1 MKNDL
6 VSIIVP
12 VFNRAH
18 TLERLFASLKA
29 QTYRPLEVVFV
40 DNNSTDA
47 SLSLCRRFAETAAAE
62 DFNIIVAEE
71 KTPGAPAAR
80 NCGWRLASADRVSF
94 FDSDDE
100 MSPDFVEA
108 VCQAWQH
115 NPEAD
120 FIAVRSCMVF
130 EDGREKVREGLD
142 CLSLH
147 SHILSAALST
157 QSFVMRTDFLKRIG
171 GWGETIPYWNDY
183 ELGIRMLQNAR
194 SFIALPRT
202 FHRIHQHAES
212 ITGASLGASFHKMKT
227 VVPQIE
233 EQVLHPQTCSATR
246 KSQKA
251 LYYRL
256 CILAGKLREEQHCE
270 GALWLQQRAVGIA
283 QKTQLSLPTRIVGQ
297 LLRRYTQLGGRGA
310 WRIAIFAL
318 GN

>member
-1 MKNDL
+1 MNNDL

-12 VFNRAH
+12 IYNREH

-29 QTYRPLEVVFV
+29 QTYRPLEIILV

-47 SLSLCRRFAETAAAE
+47 SLSLCHQFALSTQKE

-71 KTPGAPAAR
+71 KTPGASAAR
-80 NCGWRLASADRVSF
+80 NCGLRLAHAERVSF

-100 MSPDFVEA
+100 MSPDFIEA
-108 VCQAWQH
+108 VCQAWQN
-115 NPEAD
+115 NPQAD
-120 FIAVRSCMVF
+120 FVAARSCMIF
-130 EDGREKVREGLD
+130 NNGREKVREGLES
-142 CLSLH
+142 LSLH

-157 QSFVMRTDFLKRIG
+157 QSFVMRTDFLRRIG
-171 GWGETIPYWNDY
+171 GWKETIPYWNDY
-183 ELGIRMLQNAR
+183 ELGIRMLQATTN
-194 SFIALPRT
+194 FIILPRT
-202 FHRIHQHAES
+202 FHRIYQHVQS
-212 ITGASLGASFHKMKT
+212 ITGASLGASFHKMKQ

-256 CILAGKLREEQHCE
+256 CILSGKLREEQHCE

-297 LLRRYTQLGGRGA
+297 LLRRYTQIGGRGA

>member
-1 MKNDL
+1 MNNDL

-12 VFNRAH
+12 IYNREY

-29 QTYRPLEVVFV
+29 QTYRPLEIILV

-47 SLSLCRRFAETAAAE
+47 SLSLCHQFALATQKE

-71 KTPGAPAAR
+71 KTPGASAAR
-80 NCGWRLASADRVSF
+80 NSGLRLAHADRISF

-100 MSPDFVEA
+100 MSPDFIEV
-108 VCQAWQH
+108 VCQAWQK
-115 NPEAD
+115 NPQAD
-120 FIAVRSCMVF
+120 FVAVRSCMIF
-130 EDGREKVREGLD
+130 NNGREKVRDGLES
-142 CLSLH
+142 LSLH

-171 GWGETIPYWNDY
+171 GWKETILYWDDY
-183 ELGIRMLQNAR
+183 ELGIRMLQATKK
-194 SFIALPRT
+194 IIILPRT
-202 FHRIHQHAES
+202 FHRIYQHVQS
-212 ITGASLGASFHKMKT
+212 ITGASLGASFHKMKM
-227 VVPQIE
+227 VVPHIE
-233 EQVLHPQTCSATR
+233 QQVLQPELGDVTR

-256 CILAGKLREEQHCE
+256 CILAGKLGEEQHRE
-270 GALWLQQRAVGIA
+270 GTLWLRQRAIGVA
-283 QKTQLSLPTRIVGQ
+283 QSTSLSFTTRLIGR
-297 LLRRYTQLGGRGA
+297 LLRIYTQMGGRGA